1 MNWTCPHCDKA
12 QTLTPPNYFQG
23 NTFLEIGTTALGPLA
38 LRSMAYLCANSACRQ
53 PSLSVQVV
61 ECSQPIDDHYLA
73 VSNPNI
79 FLTRQ
84 LMPESAAK
92 SQPDCIPAALREDYA
107 EACLVRDLSPKAS
120 ATLARRC
127 LQGMIRD
134 FCGISKP
141 TLFKEIAALKEQV
154 DEGNAPRGVSIESVE
169 AIDHIRQIGNIGA
182 HMEKDINI
190 IVDVEADEA
199 QVLIELIETLFDE
212 WYVARAKREER
223 FARVKQIADEKA
235 QQKLLA
241 VSVAGDESS
250 SVD

>member
-1 MNWTCPHCDKA
+1 MLFDYEAAMNWTCPYCDKA
-12 QTLTPPNYFQG
+12 QTVTVANHFKGQMLLDIGVSASGPIHLQSEAISCANEDCRRATVLVRLINYKG
-23 NTFLEIGTTALGPLA
+23 GRGKTFLA
-38 LRSMAYLCANSACRQ
+38 
-53 PSLSVQVV
+53 
-61 ECSQPIDDHYLA
+61 
-73 VSNPNI
+73 
-79 FLTRQ
+79 RQ
-84 LMPESAAK
+84 LMPESAARP
-92 SQPDCIPAALREDYA
+92 QPDCIPAALREDYA

-141 TLFKEIAALKEQV
+141 TLFKEIAALKQQV

-169 AIDHIRQIGNIGA
+169 AIDYIRQIGNIGA

-190 IVDVEADEA
+190 IVDVDSDEA

-212 WYVARAKREER
+212 WYVARARREER
-223 FARVKQIADEKA
+223 FAKVKQIADEKA

-241 VSVAGDESS
+241 ASAVGDEAS